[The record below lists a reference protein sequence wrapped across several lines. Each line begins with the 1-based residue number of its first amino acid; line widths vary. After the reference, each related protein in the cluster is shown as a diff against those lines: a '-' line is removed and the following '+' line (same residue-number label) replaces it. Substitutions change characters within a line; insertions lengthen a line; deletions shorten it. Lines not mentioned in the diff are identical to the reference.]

1 MRAVRLVVAIRGR
14 TGEGRW
20 TVPGHENVQLGA
32 KNGIAPQSHVLEA
45 AFLPTVEDI
54 LAAARS
60 LL

>member
-1 MRAVRLVVAIRGR
+1 
-14 TGEGRW
+14 
-20 TVPGHENVQLGA
+20 VPGHENVQLGA

-54 LAAARS
+54 LAAAKS